1 MKQLCNSCDYMAENK
16 QKGTICLNPKSDN
29 FNQKVIS
36 DDGCNFIE
44 TYFYVNPQMEDEKG
58 LLD

>member
-1 MKQLCNSCDYMAENK
+1 MAENK